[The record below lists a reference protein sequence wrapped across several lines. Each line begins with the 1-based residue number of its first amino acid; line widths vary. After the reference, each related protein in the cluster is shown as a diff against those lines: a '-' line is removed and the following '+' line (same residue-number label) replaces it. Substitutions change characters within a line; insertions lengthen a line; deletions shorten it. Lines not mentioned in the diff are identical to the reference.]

1 MKDLINFKL
10 LLIKNG
16 KISFDSISYKEVGE
30 HTYTVKEVKGDNN
43 TITYDETE
51 KQVTVKV
58 TKDGNELKS
67 EVVYPESKTFN
78 NTFTPKETSA
88 TIELDKQLSGRDL
101 LMESLASSFMKVQ
114 TKFKLFQIKTVKLL
128 SMLFLIK
135 K

>member
-1 MKDLINFKL
+1 MQLTLQQNQIKLFSGRDLVDGEFSFELYEGSNKL
-10 LLIKNG
+10 QTTTNKNG

-88 TIELDKQLSGRDL
+88 TIELDKKS
-101 LMESLASSFMKVQ
+101 
-114 TKFKLFQIKTVKLL
+114 
-128 SMLFLIK
+128 
-135 K
+135 